1 MPHADPRLDL
11 EPPAA
16 SVHAWLFV
24 LVVALP
30 VVVTLVAMGY
40 GMASA
45 GPKRLLGDSET
56 LTWVAVMGG
65 TTGLVSAIW
74 WFMARKLRR
83 HHLVLGATGIDIDTT
98 LYQQSLALADLRLAE
113 ARVIDLDEHT
123 EFKPRLKTNGTDL
136 PGLKSGW
143 FRLRN
148 RHKAFVA
155 MTHGP
160 RVLWLPTGKGFD
172 LLLQPRQPQALLDHL
187 RKMATTPRP
196 R

>member
-1 MPHADPRLDL
+1 MTQTDPRLEL

-16 SVHAWLFV
+16 SVQVWLFV
-24 LVVALP
+24 LIVALP
-30 VVVTLVAMGY
+30 VLVTLAAMGF
-40 GMASA
+40 GMASD
-45 GPKRLLGDSET
+45 GPKRLIAASEIV
-56 LTWVAVMGG
+56 TWAVIMAG
-65 TTGLVSAIW
+65 TTTLVSAIW

-155 MTHGP
+155 MTRGP

-187 RKMATTPRP
+187 RAMATTPRP